1 MSERE
6 PIPVEVA
13 YALPDKQKIISLNVA
28 PGTTALEAAEIS
40 GIAFEFPEI
49 DFATAKMGVF
59 GKLFGTKGLKSAN
72 EYVLQ
77 PRDRVEIYRPLL
89 IDPKEVRRRR
99 AEKMKKEKAA
109 DADDGNEP

>member
-1 MSERE
+1 MNDRK

-13 YALPDKQKIISLNVA
+13 YALPDKQKIITINVA

-49 DFATAKMGVF
+49 DFSTVKMGVF
-59 GKLFGTKGLKSAN
+59 GKLFGTKGLKQAS

-99 AEKMKKEKAA
+99 AEKMKTEKSSDD
-109 DADDGNEP
+109 DAS